1 MKRVSHLFCRLTALA
16 GLSLA
21 LLASQ
26 AARAD
31 QFVAYG
37 DYEIHYNA
45 FNSSFLQPDIAQEY
59 GLQRGKRRAMI
70 NVSVLKKASEGNAVP
85 VSALIQGKASNLL
98 EQTQDMTFKKIDE
111 GNAIYYIGQFG
122 FSDDMLMRISLSVQ
136 PDPNKP
142 AYDLQFE
149 QKFYAD

>member
-1 MKRVSHLFCRLTALA
+1 MKLFSKTLCRLAALA
-16 GLSLA
+16 GISFA
-21 LLASQ
+21 LMVSQ
-26 AARAD
+26 AVRAD

-70 NVSVLKKASEGNAVP
+70 NVSVLKKSTDGKPVP
-85 VSALIQGKASNLL
+85 VSALVQGKASNLL
-98 EQTQDMTFKKIDE
+98 EQTQDMSFKKIDE

-122 FSDDMLMRISLSVQ
+122 FSDDMQMRISLSVQ